1 MIHPRFYTKYVT
13 LPPDHTP
20 SIIRNNPKWFPY
32 FSDCL
37 GAIDGTHIAAFVPED
52 ALPRYRDR
60 KGQVSQ
66 NVLAACTFDLCFCYV
81 LSGWEGS
88 AADSRIYDDARRR
101 DFLIP
106 PNKYYLADAG
116 FGLCDG
122 LLTPYRQV
130 RYHLKEWSRG
140 NQRYAFNYIFYL
152 FFLYII
158 HADLKMH
165 KNFSICGMQWQE
177 MR

>member
-1 MIHPRFYTKYVT
+1 MKRFW
-13 LPPDHTP
+13 
-20 SIIRNNPKWFPY
+20 N
-32 FSDCL
+32 
-37 GAIDGTHIAAFVPED
+37 
-52 ALPRYRDR
+52 R
-60 KGQVSQ
+60 KGWISQ
-66 NVLAACTFDLCFCYV
+66 NVLVACDFSLRFNYI

-152 FFLYII
+152 FYAYFPSVFNSKQCYDMYII
-158 HADLKMH
+158 NYIICNLID
-165 KNFSICGMQWQE
+165 FSGYE
-177 MR
+177 NR

>member
-1 MIHPRFYTKYVT
+1 MVGKFYTKWVP
-13 LPPDHTP
+13 LPPNEVP
-20 SIIRNNPKWFPY
+20 PEIANNDKFFPY
-32 FSDCL
+32 FEDCL
-37 GAIDGTHIAAFVPED
+37 GAIDGSHFHAKVSAD
-52 ALPRYRDR
+52 DMPRFRNQ
-60 KGQVSQ
+60 KGWISQ
-66 NVLAACTFDLCFCYV
+66 NVLVACRFSLVFCYI

-152 FFLYII
+152 FFLYIT